1 MIDKLIA
8 ILEQNTPLR
17 ADYDLFYLE
26 MPLDKS
32 GLWIED
38 AQNDNPRTGYTDWN
52 IYYRGKTKSSAKA
65 NIKYLQDTINELE
78 ACSVNGEIFRLDMMQ
93 GWDYL
98 GKDSEGYFVF
108 ASSLRL
114 YWWISDMLILK

>member
-8 ILEQNTPLR
+8 VLEQNTLLVL
-17 ADYDLFYLE
+17 DKDLFYLE
-26 MPLDKS
+26 MPLDKA

-38 AQNDNPRTGYTDWN
+38 TQNANPRTGYTDWN

-65 NIKYLQDTINELE
+65 NTKYLQDTINNLD
-78 ACSVNGEIFRLDMMQ
+78 ACRVNGDVFRLDMTQ
-93 GWDYL
+93 SFDYL
-98 GKDSEGYFVF
+98 GKDSEGYYVF

-114 YWWISDMLILK
+114 F

>member
-8 ILEQNTPLR
+8 VLEQNTPLVQ
-17 ADYDLFYLE
+17 DKDLFYLE
-26 MPLDKS
+26 APLDKS

-38 AQNDNPRTGYTDWN
+38 TQNANPRTGYTDWN
-52 IYYRGKTKSSAKA
+52 IYYRGKTKTSAKA
-65 NIKYLQDTINELE
+65 NIMYLQETINELD
-78 ACSVNGEIFRLDMMQ
+78 ACTVNGEIFRLDMVQ
-93 GWDYL
+93 SFDYL

-114 YWWISDMLILK
+114 F

>member
-8 ILEQNTPLR
+8 VLEQNTLLVQ
-17 ADYDLFYLE
+17 DKDLFYLE
-26 MPLDKS
+26 MPLDKA

-38 AQNDNPRTGYTDWN
+38 TQNSNPRTGYTDWN

-65 NIKYLQDTINELE
+65 NIKYLQETINDLDV
-78 ACSVNGEIFRLDMMQ
+78 CTVNGEIFRLDMTQ
-93 GWDYL
+93 SFDYL

-108 ASSLRL
+108 ASALRL
-114 YWWISDMLILK
+114 F

>member
-8 ILEQNTPLR
+8 VLEQNTPLVQ
-17 ADYDLFYLE
+17 DKDLFYLE

-38 AQNDNPRTGYTDWN
+38 TQNTNPRTGYTDWN

-65 NIKYLQDTINELE
+65 NIKYLQDTINNLD
-78 ACSVNGEIFRLDMMQ
+78 ACTVNGEIFRLDMIQ
-93 GWDYL
+93 SFDYL
-98 GKDSEGYFVF
+98 GKDSEGYYVF
-108 ASSLRL
+108 ASALRL
-114 YWWISDMLILK
+114 F

>member
-8 ILEQNTPLR
+8 VLEQNTALVQ
-17 ADYDLFYLE
+17 DKDLFYLE

-38 AQNDNPRTGYTDWN
+38 TQNDNPRTGYTDWN

-65 NIKYLQDTINELE
+65 NIKYLQDTINNLE
-78 ACSVNGEIFRLDMMQ
+78 ACTVNSELFRLDMTQ
-93 GWDYL
+93 SFDYL

-108 ASSLRL
+108 ASALRL
-114 YWWISDMLILK
+114 F

>member
-8 ILEQNTPLR
+8 ILEQNTALVQ
-17 ADYDLFYLE
+17 DKDLFYLE
-26 MPLDKS
+26 IPLDKA

-38 AQNDNPRTGYTDWN
+38 TQNANPRTGYTDWN

-65 NIKYLQDTINELE
+65 NIKYIQDMINELE
-78 ACSVNGEIFRLDMMQ
+78 ACSVNGEIFRLDMVQ

-108 ASSLRL
+108 ASAVRL
-114 YWWISDMLILK
+114 F

>member
-8 ILEQNTPLR
+8 VLEQNTALVQ
-17 ADYDLFYLE
+17 DKDLFYLE

-38 AQNDNPRTGYTDWN
+38 TQNSNPRTGYTDWN

-65 NIKYLQDTINELE
+65 NIMYLQETINELDV
-78 ACSVNGEIFRLDMMQ
+78 CTVNGEIFRLDMTQ
-93 GWDYL
+93 SFDYL

-108 ASSLRL
+108 ASALRL
-114 YWWISDMLILK
+114 F

>member
-1 MIDKLIA
+1 MIDKLLA
-8 ILEQNTPLR
+8 ILEQNTALR
-17 ADYDLFYLE
+17 TDYDMFYLE
-26 MPLDKS
+26 MPLDKA

-38 AQNDNPRTGYTDWN
+38 TQNTNPRTGYTDWN

-65 NIKYLQDTINELE
+65 NIKYLQDTINDLD
-78 ACSVNGEIFRLDMMQ
+78 ACMANGEIFRLDMVQ
-93 GWDYL
+93 SFDYL

-114 YWWISDMLILK
+114 F

>member
-8 ILEQNTPLR
+8 ILEQNTALR
-17 ADYDLFYLE
+17 ADYDMFYLE
-26 MPLDKS
+26 MPLDKA
-32 GLWIED
+32 GLWIENN
-38 AQNDNPRTGYTDWN
+38 QNNNQRTGYTDWN
-52 IYYRGKTKSSAKA
+52 IYYRGKTKSSAKT

-78 ACSVNGEIFRLDMMQ
+78 TCTVNGEIFRLDMTQ

-98 GKDSEGYFVF
+98 GKDSESYFVF

-114 YWWISDMLILK
+114 Y

>member
-8 ILEQNTPLR
+8 VLEQNTPLVQ
-17 ADYDLFYLE
+17 DKDLFYLE
-26 MPLDKS
+26 APLDKS

-38 AQNDNPRTGYTDWN
+38 TQNANPRTGYTDWN
-52 IYYRGKTKSSAKA
+52 IYYRGKTKTSAKA
-65 NIKYLQDTINELE
+65 NIMYLQETINELD
-78 ACSVNGEIFRLDMMQ
+78 ACTVNGEIFRLDMVQ
-93 GWDYL
+93 SFDYL

-114 YWWISDMLILK
+114 Y

>member
-8 ILEQNTPLR
+8 VLEQNTALVQ
-17 ADYDLFYLE
+17 DKDLFYLE
-26 MPLDKS
+26 APLDKA

-38 AQNDNPRTGYTDWN
+38 TQNDNPRTGYTDWN
-52 IYYRGKTKSSAKA
+52 IYYRGKTKTSAKA
-65 NIKYLQDTINELE
+65 NIKYLQETINELDV
-78 ACSVNGEIFRLDMMQ
+78 CTVNGEIFRLDMTQ
-93 GWDYL
+93 SFDYL

-114 YWWISDMLILK
+114 L

>member
-1 MIDKLIA
+1 MIDKLLA
-8 ILEQNTPLR
+8 ILEQNTALR
-17 ADYDLFYLE
+17 TDHDMFYLE
-26 MPLDKS
+26 APLDKS

-38 AQNDNPRTGYTDWN
+38 TQNDNPRTGYTDWN

-65 NIKYLQDTINELE
+65 NIRYLQDTINELD
-78 ACSVNGEIFRLDMMQ
+78 ACTVNGEIFRLDMIQ

-98 GKDSEGYFVF
+98 GKDSESYFVF

-114 YWWISDMLILK
+114 F

>member
-8 ILEQNTPLR
+8 VLEQNTPLVQ
-17 ADYDLFYLE
+17 DKDLFYLE
-26 MPLDKS
+26 APLDKS

-38 AQNDNPRTGYTDWN
+38 TQNANPRTGYTDWN
-52 IYYRGKTKSSAKA
+52 IYYRGKTKTSAKA
-65 NIKYLQDTINELE
+65 NIMYLQETINELD
-78 ACSVNGEIFRLDMMQ
+78 ACTVNGEIFRLDMTQ
-93 GWDYL
+93 SFDYL

-114 YWWISDMLILK
+114 Y

>member
-8 ILEQNTPLR
+8 VLEQNTALVQ
-17 ADYDLFYLE
+17 DKDLFYLE
-26 MPLDKS
+26 MPLDKA

-38 AQNDNPRTGYTDWN
+38 AQNTNPRTGYTDWN

-65 NIKYLQDTINELE
+65 NIKYLQDTINELDV
-78 ACSVNGEIFRLDMMQ
+78 CSVNGEIFRLDMVQ
-93 GWDYL
+93 SFDYL

-108 ASSLRL
+108 ASALRL
-114 YWWISDMLILK
+114 F